1 METTPETPSP
11 LTELPRLCTDCSHVR
26 LCRWYNATWREKG
39 LLLSFVRAKDL
50 AERCASYERGAVM

>member
-26 LCRWYNATWREKG
+26 LCRWYNAGWREKM
-39 LLLSFVRAKDL
+39 LLLSFVGVADL
-50 AERCASYERGAVM
+50 AERCAHYQRGEVM